1 MSTESAISLDSFETV
16 VIGTA
21 FWFSTAMRQR
31 GERLIKAGK
40 RRGWVFF
47 LSEKTLITRLQCESG
62 GLRKGGGGGWKQERE
77 ELQLIVTCQI
87 NREKW
92 MKMREARP

>member
-40 RRGWVFF
+40 RKGWVFF

-62 GLRKGGGGGWKQERE
+62 GLRRGGGRRTETGTGGIAADRN
-77 ELQLIVTCQI
+77 LSD
-87 NREKW
+87 
-92 MKMREARP
+92 

>member
-1 MSTESAISLDSFETV
+1 MSTESAISLDSFEMV

-47 LSEKTLITRLQCESG
+47 LSEKTLITMRVGRIKERG
-62 GLRKGGGGGWKQERE
+62 GEKDG
-77 ELQLIVTCQI
+77 
-87 NREKW
+87 NRNG
-92 MKMREARP
+92 RNCS

>member
-47 LSEKTLITRLQCESG
+47 LSEKTLITMRVGRIKERG
-62 GLRKGGGGGWKQERE
+62 REGRKQERE

-87 NREKW
+87 KREKW
-92 MKMREARP
+92 MKVREARP